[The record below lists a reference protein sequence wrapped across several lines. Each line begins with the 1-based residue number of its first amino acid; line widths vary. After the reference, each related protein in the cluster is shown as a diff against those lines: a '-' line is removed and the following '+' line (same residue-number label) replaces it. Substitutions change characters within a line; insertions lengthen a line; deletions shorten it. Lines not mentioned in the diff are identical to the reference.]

1 MGSGREA
8 ALEAL
13 TACRRLDAWS
23 DGSLKAACR
32 GLDRREAALAA
43 RLT

>member
-1 MGSGREA
+1 MGGGREA

-23 DGSLKAACR
+23 DASLKAET
-32 GLDRREAALAA
+32 LDRKSVV
-43 RLT
+43 

>member
-1 MGSGREA
+1 MGGGREA

-23 DGSLKAACR
+23 DASLKAR
-32 GLDRREAALAA
+32 
-43 RLT
+43 

>member
-1 MGSGREA
+1 MGSGRDA

-23 DGSLKAACR
+23 DGSMKAACR
-32 GLDRREAALAA
+32 GHR
-43 RLT
+43 